1 MIRREDIIE
10 IGQFAKPHGINGELT
25 ATIDYD
31 GLDIT
36 QLRCIFCDIDGIPV
50 PFFVESERP
59 KGSSVLLTIEGITDE
74 RQAAML
80 SLKPIF
86 ALRDELDIE
95 EDDATDGWYAEALIG
110 FTVTEGDSTI
120 GKITAIDTSTINY
133 LFLVERPDGS
143 DVRIPVADEFVI
155 AIDEKDRIIE
165 MDLPAGLLEI

>member
-36 QLRCIFCDIDGIPV
+36 QLKCIFCDIDGIPV

-95 EDDATDGWYAEALIG
+95 EDDATDGWY
-110 FTVTEGDSTI
+110 D
-120 GKITAIDTSTINY
+120 
-133 LFLVERPDGS
+133 
-143 DVRIPVADEFVI
+143 
-155 AIDEKDRIIE
+155 
-165 MDLPAGLLEI
+165 